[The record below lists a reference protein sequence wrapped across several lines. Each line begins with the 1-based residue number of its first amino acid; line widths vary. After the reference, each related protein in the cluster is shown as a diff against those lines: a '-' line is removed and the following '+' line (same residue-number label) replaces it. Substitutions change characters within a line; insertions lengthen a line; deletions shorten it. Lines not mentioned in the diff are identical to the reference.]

1 MTDHNIYRELALR
14 TQGACMLGVVGPV
27 RTGKSTFIKRFMET
41 MVIPAM
47 ENDFSRQRAR
57 DELPQSGSGRSIMTA
72 EPKFVPEEPVSIAL
86 GENSSLS
93 VRLVD
98 CVGYMVEGAAGQM
111 EDGAERMVTT
121 PWFDHEVTMTEAA
134 EKGTALV
141 IREHA
146 SVGIVVTCDGSV
158 CDLPRDAYVEPE
170 RRVIRE
176 LQEIGKP
183 FVVLLNSAEPA
194 GERAREIA
202 GQLEEAYGVS
212 CRCVNCLT
220 MGEQEFVQILRLILE
235 DFPLRALQFDLPE
248 WMRALSAEEPLKK
261 QLYEAIRKAG
271 EGLTRLR
278 DQRTLLERLKTE
290 EILSGVRTVGE
301 DLGRGTAEIELQMPR
316 KLYYQLLSERSGLP
330 VQNDGELMTLM
341 SEMCGIR
348 KEYERLRGALEDVRT
363 VGYGVVLPAAE
374 EMQMEEPQIVRQ
386 GGKYAVKL
394 RASAPAIHLLRTQ
407 IECEVNP
414 DIGGDGASEDILGF
428 LLQGFDGDV
437 NRIWESKIF
446 GRSLN
451 ELAEE
456 SLNARILS
464 LPDNARERLR
474 ETLQRLIN
482 EGSGGLIC
490 ILL

>member
-158 CDLPRDAYVEPE
+158 CDLSRDAYVEPE

>member
-1 MTDHNIYRELALR
+1 
-14 TQGACMLGVVGPV
+14 
-27 RTGKSTFIKRFMET
+27 
-41 MVIPAM
+41 
-47 ENDFSRQRAR
+47 
-57 DELPQSGSGRSIMTA
+57 
-72 EPKFVPEEPVSIAL
+72 
-86 GENSSLS
+86 
-93 VRLVD
+93 
-98 CVGYMVEGAAGQM
+98 
-111 EDGAERMVTT
+111 
-121 PWFDHEVTMTEAA
+121 
-134 EKGTALV
+134 
-141 IREHA
+141 
-146 SVGIVVTCDGSV
+146 
-158 CDLPRDAYVEPE
+158 
-170 RRVIRE
+170 
-176 LQEIGKP
+176 
-183 FVVLLNSAEPA
+183 
-194 GERAREIA
+194 
-202 GQLEEAYGVS
+202 
-212 CRCVNCLT
+212 
-220 MGEQEFVQILRLILE
+220 
-235 DFPLRALQFDLPE
+235 
-248 WMRALSAEEPLKK
+248 
-261 QLYEAIRKAG
+261 
-271 EGLTRLR
+271 
-278 DQRTLLERLKTE
+278 
-290 EILSGVRTVGE
+290 
-301 DLGRGTAEIELQMPR
+301 
-316 KLYYQLLSERSGLP
+316 
-330 VQNDGELMTLM
+330 M

-482 EGSGGLIC
+482 EGTGGLIC

>member
-374 EMQMEEPQIVRQ
+374 EMQMEEPHIVRQ

>member
-202 GQLEEAYGVS
+202 AQLEEAYGVS